1 MIQTLKNLIA
11 ARRAEAD
18 ARLGI
23 DSTDLALREEL
34 GKKPEWDPVE
44 NAEHAQIA
52 ETLGDRAELEEL
64 RGDRR
69 RLEDEL
75 ARHPSRTGLLALL
88 ALTAVIEAFGG
99 VLIMK
104 SLGRPN
110 PERTFLGIALALGT
124 LGFTAF
130 VSKTTTETARNAD
143 APPRRALG
151 SVTLLVC
158 YAVFVLAVAASR
170 VELPEGEEGI
180 DLLTYAEA
188 VLMLAT
194 TVLPAFTAEW
204 IFRKREPAVRAA
216 RALRNVLDRI
226 KRLDT
231 KRTEATRFVRDLAR
245 GRERFEQVEAR
256 RRAALEIA
264 HRRASAR
271 LGEADTSI
279 PAPSKV
285 GAR

>member
-23 DSTDLALREEL
+23 DSTELALREEL
-34 GKKPEWDPVE
+34 GRKPEWDPVE
-44 NAEHAQIA
+44 NAEHAQVA

-64 RGDRR
+64 RSDRH

-75 ARHPSRTGLLALL
+75 ARHPSRAGLLALL

-130 VSKTTTETARNAD
+130 VSKTAAETARATD
-143 APPRRALG
+143 AKPRRSLG
-151 SVTLLVC
+151 SAALLSV
-158 YAVFVLAVAASR
+158 YTVFVMAVAASR

-216 RALRNVLDRI
+216 RALRNVLGRI
-226 KRLDT
+226 KRLEA
-231 KRTEATRFVRDLAR
+231 KRAEATRFVRKLAR
-245 GRERFEQVEAR
+245 DRERFEQVEAR

-264 HRRASAR
+264 HLRATARIVGADVPTASTSKESAR
-271 LGEADTSI
+271 
-279 PAPSKV
+279 
-285 GAR
+285 